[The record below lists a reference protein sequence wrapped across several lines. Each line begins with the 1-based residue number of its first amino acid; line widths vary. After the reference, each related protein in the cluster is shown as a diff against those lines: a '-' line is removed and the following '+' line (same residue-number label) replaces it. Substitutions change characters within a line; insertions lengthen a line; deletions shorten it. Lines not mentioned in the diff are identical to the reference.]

1 MGLQDPRGQSRGQ
14 VEALC
19 AQVQSLN
26 SQLQVT
32 GAMEVAASV
41 S

>member
-1 MGLQDPRGQSRGQ
+1 MGLEEPRGRSGGQ
-14 VEALC
+14 VEDLC